1 MAKLSPSKVIELAY
15 MSALLERRITCGDD
29 GKDDWYPLSKRYSN
43 VKAFFESVIP
53 VVPAE
58 SLFHAMA
65 VSNPYT
71 VWQCCEM
78 LSTNVKLFQENDSSK
93 FLTDGMH
100 LAKEKL
106 VSLERGLHAMSHID
120 DEEEPFDMQAILEWR
135 SMESMVFR
143 TEIMNVAPHGDWTMK
158 KVRDLYHDYV
168 TAMKSS
174 PLQMAEQFIENYW
187 KSKAAEKKLPSKR
200 SLCGL
205 NLEDLYTASQDDVR
219 YTGIEHPLTL
229 LKNGRD
235 ELNALSEEMS
245 SQSHSAANANSEMLE
260 KLNDLCGNFRTCSAL
275 LGSFMEAHVHVP
287 LELQDDKQA
296 RKIATAAESGGLKV
310 WALLILPISYVKRI
324 IARILEESQK
334 LLVDV
339 TSYMRNL
346 SDAQIHSRNFRRSP
360 FRGSYYAGKLEFLMT
375 SMKKS
380 SSSNK
385 SFIAYSLERQLVEE
399 FKKRHIDDMTSLD
412 EILQQWEANFEDEVL
427 TMVDENYRPMI
438 ARWIKWS
445 LMINRLRE
453 SLAAQTAVGVIG
465 LVNSGKSKFVRSM
478 FGIKVGNPS
487 INNTDVMISKFNV
500 KTLKFQI

>member
-29 GKDDWYPLSKRYSN
+29 GKDDSDLLSKRYSD
-43 VKAFFESVIP
+43 VKAFFESVIS

-65 VSNPYT
+65 VSNAYT

-78 LSTNVKLFQENDSSK
+78 LSANVKLFQENDSSK

-100 LAKEKL
+100 FAKKNLVILRHLLAMQHLDDEAEL
-106 VSLERGLHAMSHID
+106 SYTQEILER
-120 DEEEPFDMQAILEWR
+120 R
-135 SMESMVFR
+135 SMESMVFH
-143 TEIMNVAPHGDWTMK
+143 TEIMNVALHDERTMK
-158 KVRDLYHDYV
+158 KVRDLDHNYV
-168 TAMKSS
+168 TCMKSN
-174 PLQMAEQFIENYW
+174 PLKMADQFIENYLE
-187 KSKAAEKKLPSKR
+187 SKETEKKLPSKR

-219 YTGIEHPLTL
+219 YAGIEHPLTL

-235 ELNALSEEMS
+235 ELNGLSEEMS
-245 SQSHSAANANSEMLE
+245 SQSNPAANANSEMLE

-275 LGSFMEAHVHVP
+275 LGSFMETHVHVP
-287 LELQDDKQA
+287 LESQDDKEA

-310 WALLILPISYVKRI
+310 WALLILPVSYVKRI
-324 IARILEESQK
+324 IARILEGSQK

-346 SDAQIHSRNFRRSP
+346 YCAQIDSSSFRRSRFP
-360 FRGSYYAGKLEFLMT
+360 GSYYAGKLEFLMT

-399 FKKRHIDDMTSLD
+399 CKKRNIDDVTSLD

-500 KTLKFQI
+500 KTLKFQM